1 MTLGLVKN
9 MNALVC
15 FFKEAINIT
24 ERITTAIVDTAAKEI
39 GKYIT
44 PTIKVMTKSG
54 DSFPKCRSIASLL
67 LDPINK
73 RQPAD
78 ISHSLEGIKKYAAG

>member
-1 MTLGLVKN
+1 

-24 ERITTAIVDTAAKEI
+24 ERVTTPIVDTAAKEV
-39 GKYIT
+39 GKYMT
-44 PTIKVMTKSG
+44 PTIKVITKRG
-54 DSFPKCRSIASLL
+54 DNFPKCFSIDSFLW
-67 LDPINK
+67 DPINK

-78 ISHSLEGIKKYAAG
+78 ISHNLEGIKKYAEGWLIE